1 MGVGGMLSHLS
12 SGSGKED
19 GSRSGGSAPDNG
31 AGVVGVGLLPQ
42 RSTPLVNRLG
52 FIVDDIGKGSSV
64 RRKRG
69 GEPPLSPASGA
80 QRM

>member
-1 MGVGGMLSHLS
+1 MMAAMEDEDEGGTPSLFDRGCCRRGL
-12 SGSGKED
+12 
-19 GSRSGGSAPDNG
+19 
-31 AGVVGVGLLPQ
+31 VVGVGLLPQ